1 MQAIKLLLRY
11 IKTIYT
17 PIQLDLFILYLQF
30 ANIYVQSHIIMH
42 MLQFFIIFINVLG
55 DQINT
60 EFWRMITLVFWC
72 TGTVKHSHAI

>member
-30 ANIYVQSHIIMH
+30 ANIYV
-42 MLQFFIIFINVLG
+42 
-55 DQINT
+55 
-60 EFWRMITLVFWC
+60 
-72 TGTVKHSHAI
+72 